1 MRPTPDA
8 DHLRTDRAY
17 VSTATPPTR
26 PTSAPKDKPARPL
39 LPLVITLAVV
49 GVLIVAFFWF
59 AGVYTDVLW
68 YDQLGYANVLFTRW
82 IAAGVM
88 FLLGLLAVAVPAF
101 VTISLAWRNRPTY
114 AKLSQQLNEYQR
126 MLEPIRRLVFIGV
139 PILFGL
145 YGAFALATSWP
156 TVLTFINRTPFG
168 ETDPTFGHDI
178 GFYVFELPF
187 WRGVVVLLSSVS
199 LLCFVLSIAV
209 NYLYG
214 GIRITGSEIVI
225 SKAARIQIAITAGL
239 YIAAQGASFWLDRY
253 NSLTTSNGRWTGAL
267 HTDVHARIPGLTILA
282 GAAMIVALLFLF
294 AAFAGRWRLPFIGVG
309 SLLVVG
315 LVTSLAYPWFVQN
328 LQVGPN
334 EQQLEREYIQHNIDA
349 TRTAYGLDKVEEK
362 SYAGVTTADAGQLRE
377 DAETTANIRIL
388 DPDLVSDTFKQFE
401 QERTYYQFPKEL
413 DVDRYQIDS
422 KTQDAVMA
430 VREIN
435 IEGLGNDSRSSWVN
449 RAIVYTH
456 GYGLVSAYGSQ
467 RGPDGQPV
475 FFGAGMPQ
483 EGALPEFKPQ
493 VYFGEN
499 SPEYSIVG
507 APEGSDPVEF
517 DHITGRD
524 GANQT
529 YTTFTGEGGP
539 SLGNWFNRLAYAIKF
554 QSEQILLSDQI
565 NPESQILYNRHPVE
579 RVQAAAPYLQIDG
592 DPYASVVDGE
602 LVWIL
607 DGYTTS
613 ANYPYAT
620 RTSVEV
626 ATTGQSNAAGNQFN
640 YIRNSVKATVSAYDG
655 SVKLYAWDTEDP
667 ILQTWQKVYPNTLRP
682 ISEMSGDLLSHVRYP
697 EDMFQVQRQMLATY
711 HVTDA
716 GEYYNQTNAWQ
727 LPADPVSGAETK
739 MPQKPYYLTMQMPG
753 QEPAFSIYSTFIPK
767 VAGDNTRNV
776 LTGYL
781 AANANAGNE
790 DGKVSDDYGRLTLLR
805 VQNDSV
811 NGPGQVQNIFTSN
824 EKVANQLAL
833 LERGQTKVER
843 GNLLTLPVGDGFLYV
858 QPVYVR
864 STGETSYPLLRRVLV
879 AFGDKIAFEDT
890 LDAALDDIF
899 GGDSGASAGDKD
911 VDKTP
916 TDPNA
921 VVPETD
927 GDNDQ
932 DIPDETAPPAADDD
946 ATATP
951 TPTPSAPPAAP
962 PGGGNAADELAKAID
977 DASKALEER
986 TQAYADG
993 DLVKAAEA
1001 DERMTEALK
1010 RAEEAQA
1017 KLDG

>member
-1 MRPTPDA
+1 MSTSTPSSRPSGA
-8 DHLRTDRAY
+8 AGSK
-17 VSTATPPTR
+17 ST
-26 PTSAPKDKPARPL
+26 RPL
-39 LPLVITLAVV
+39 LPLLITLAVV
-49 GVLIVAFFWF
+49 GVLIAAFFWF
-59 AGVYTDVLW
+59 SGVYTDVLW
-68 YDQLGYANVLFTRW
+68 YDQLGYSSVLFTRW

-88 FLLGLLAVAVPAF
+88 FALGLIAVAVPAF
-101 VTISLAWRNRPTY
+101 ITIWLAWRNRPTY

-126 MLEPIRRLVFIGV
+126 MLEPIRRLVFIAV
-139 PILFGL
+139 PVLFGI
-145 YGAFALATSWP
+145 YGAFALATAWP
-156 TVLTFINRTPFG
+156 TVLTYFNRTPFG
-168 ETDPTFGHDI
+168 QTDPTFGHDV

-187 WRGVVVLLSSVS
+187 LRGVVSFVS
-199 LLCFVLSIAV
+199 AIALLCFVLSIAV

-214 GIRITGSEIVI
+214 GIRITGSDIVI
-225 SKAARIQIAITAGL
+225 SKAARIQIAITASVF
-239 YIAAQGASFWLDRY
+239 ITAQGASFWLDRY
-253 NSLTTSNGRWTGAL
+253 NSLTSSNGRWTGAL
-267 HTDVHARIPGLTILA
+267 YTDVHARIPGMTILA
-282 GAAMIVALLFLF
+282 GAAVIVALLFLF

-315 LVTSLAYPWFVQN
+315 LVTSMGYPWIVQN

-349 TRTAYGLDKVEEK
+349 TRAAYGLDKVEEK
-362 SYAGVTTADAGQLRE
+362 PYAGVTTADAGQLRE

-388 DPDLVSDTFKQFE
+388 DPDLVSDTFRQFE
-401 QERTYYQFPKEL
+401 QERTYYQFPREL
-413 DVDRYQIDS
+413 DFDRYEIDG

-435 IEGLGNDSRSSWVN
+435 IDGLGNDSRSSWVN
-449 RAIVYTH
+449 RTIVYTH

-475 FFGAGMPQ
+475 FFAAGMPQ
-483 EGALPEFKPQ
+483 EGALESFTPQ
-493 VYFGEN
+493 VYFGEQ

-507 APEGSDPVEF
+507 APEGSKPVEF
-517 DHITGRD
+517 DHVSGED

-529 YTTFTGEGGP
+529 YTTFTGDGGP

-565 NPESQILYNRHPVE
+565 HPESQILYNRHPVE
-579 RVQAAAPYLQIDG
+579 RVQAAAPYLSIDG

-602 LVWIL
+602 LVWIV

-613 ANYPYAT
+613 ADYPYAT
-620 RTSVEV
+620 RTSVEG
-626 ATTGQSNAAGNQFN
+626 ASTGQGEGAGGAALN
-640 YIRNSVKATVSAYDG
+640 YMRNSVKATVSAYDG

-667 ILQTWQKVYPNTLRP
+667 ILQTWQKVYPNTLQP
-682 ISEMSGDLLSHVRYP
+682 ITEMSGDLLSHVRYP
-697 EDMFQVQRQMLATY
+697 QDMFQVQRQMLATY

-727 LPADPVSGAETK
+727 LPADPVSGAQTK
-739 MPQKPYYLTMQMPG
+739 MPQQPYYLTMQMPG
-753 QEPAFSIYSTFIPK
+753 QDPAFSIYSTFIPR
-767 VAGDNTRNV
+767 VAGDSTRNV

-790 DGKVSDDYGRLTLLR
+790 NGKVSDDYGRLTLLR

-843 GNLLTLPVGDGFLYV
+843 GNLLTVPVGDGFLYV

-890 LDAALDDIF
+890 LNTALDEIF
-899 GGDSGASAGDKD
+899 GGDAGAAAGDKD
-911 VDKTP
+911 VDQTSK
-916 TDPNA
+916 DPNA
-921 VVPETD
+921 VVPETG
-927 GDNDQ
+927 GDNEQ
-932 DIPDETAPPAADDD
+932 DIPEDEGAEGEKPKPS
-946 ATATP
+946 
-951 TPTPSAPPAAP
+951 PTPSAPPAD
-962 PGGGNAADELAKAID
+962 GGSGSGSASSEVEQALDE
-977 DASKALEER
+977 ASQALEER
-986 TQAYADG
+986 TKAYEEG

-1001 DERMTEALK
+1001 DKRMTEALE
-1010 RAEEAQA
+1010 RAAEAQ
-1017 KLDG
+1017 KKG